1 MKVDSSGIRKLFV
14 EVHVKVTDHHLESRH
29 GLVAILVR
37 KLKHGLLRGPCIGR
51 AQVVVDWHILPC
63 SWWRVI
69 ERKVVDVMAGLVW
82 GGVPQRVGDSG
93 WVGRV
98 FATPIPAPSPKRT
111 ITGLAQK
118 DTAQT
123 RTNLAL
129 VEDIR

>member
-51 AQVVVDWHILPC
+51 AQVVVDWHMLPC

-69 ERKVVDVMAGLVW
+69 ERKVVDVMAGFLCAPFPHPV
-82 GGVPQRVGDSG
+82 GGTGKL
-93 WVGRV
+93 GRLL
-98 FATPIPAPSPKRT
+98 PLPLPP
-111 ITGLAQK
+111 
-118 DTAQT
+118 
-123 RTNLAL
+123 NYP
-129 VEDIR
+129 